1 MGTLFK
7 GSGTWATL
15 DTGQSRPRDAETLQD
30 LGEHRGWAVFV
41 EDGVIREGGPPAD
54 LERRYAGAEVVDFG
68 DRLVT
73 PGFVDPH
80 THPVFAATREDEFEL
95 RVMGRSY
102 EEIAKA
108 GGGIRNSAR
117 RLRGIAT
124 QELAADL
131 RQRADRFLLLG
142 TTTIEAKS
150 GYGLSTDAELRS
162 LEAIQQVSSDHA
174 LEMVPTFLGAHE
186 IPDEY
191 QGNRE
196 EYIRILC
203 EEMIPAV
210 AARKLAEACDVFCE
224 EHVFTVAES
233 RRILACAR
241 DFGLQLKL
249 HADEIKPTG
258 GAELAAEMGALS
270 ADHLV
275 AVTPDGM
282 DRMKD
287 AGVIPILLPGTS
299 FFLGLPADA
308 PGEEMLRRGLCPA
321 LATDF
326 NPGSCPTRSM
336 PLIMTLACLKYRMTP
351 AQALGAATWN
361 AAWSIGRGAT
371 LGSLAPGYQADLAVF
386 DLPSV
391 QALPYLFGENFVHTV
406 VKKGRVVVREGRL
419 TG

>member
-1 MGTLFK
+1 MGTLFV

-15 DTGQSRPRDAETLQD
+15 DTGISGPRDAAA
-30 LGEHRGWAVFV
+30 LGDAGERRGWGIHV
-41 EDGVIREGGPPAD
+41 ENGIITDAGPPDEIRGRHPDART
-54 LERRYAGAEVVDFG
+54 LDFG

-80 THPVFAATREDEFEL
+80 THPVFAGTREDEFEL
-95 RVMGRSY
+95 RILGRSY

-117 RLRGIAT
+117 RLRGMT
-124 QELAADL
+124 RESLVEDL
-131 RQRADRFLLLG
+131 RKRADRFLLLG

-150 GYGLSTDAELRS
+150 GYGLSTESELAS
-162 LEAIQQVSSDHA
+162 LEAIKEVNAQHA

-191 QGNRE
+191 RDDRD

-203 EEMIPAV
+203 EEMLPAV
-210 AARKLAEACDVFCE
+210 AERGLAEACDVFCE
-224 EHVFTVAES
+224 EHVFTTSES
-233 RRILACAR
+233 RKILTRAR
-241 DFGLQLKL
+241 ELGLALKL

-258 GAELAAEMGALS
+258 GAELAAEMKALS

-275 AVTPDGM
+275 AITAEGM
-282 DRMKD
+282 ERMRE

-299 FFLGLPADA
+299 FFLGLASDA
-308 PGEEMLRRGLCPA
+308 PGARMLELGLTPA

-336 PLIMTLACLKYRMTP
+336 PLIMTLACLKYGMTP
-351 AQALGAATWN
+351 AQALGACTWN
-361 AAWSIGRGAT
+361 AAWAINRGNR
-371 LGSLAPGYQADLAVF
+371 LGALAPGYQADLAVF
-386 DLPSV
+386 DLPSLK
-391 QALPYLFGENFVHTV
+391 ALPYLFGENFVHTV
-406 VKKGRVVVREGRL
+406 VKKGEVVVSDGQL
-419 TG
+419 AV